1 MLLTQLQFINWL
13 LKNKDA
19 SIILTRGLTV
29 EHFPQFP
36 KEFRF
41 IVNHIKNYNQV
52 PDTET
57 FLKAFPDFEIIEV
70 NESVEYLINE
80 LYRIKNEAFLAETFN
95 KVRDLLVA
103 GKTDEAMN
111 LFSNSAATAASNKH
125 LEAVDIL
132 SDTSRY
138 DEYIDKCNDF
148 AKYYIPTGL
157 KELDYILGGW
167 DRKEEYATIAAR
179 SGVGKTWLLLK
190 SITAAVDRG
199 LTVGLFSGEMSV
211 SKVGYRFDTL
221 MSHISNGKLIHGN
234 LEAANSYKNYLD
246 NLKNNHKGSL
256 YVLTRDMIDGKA
268 GVNALRGFVEKY
280 NLDILFIDQ
289 HSLLDDDN
297 NAKQPFERAAN
308 ISKAL
313 KVLQVTKHIPIIT
326 VSQQNRNAIEEG
338 KFAGTENISR
348 SDRISQDSTVI
359 LFLSQ
364 KDNIMTMNIAK
375 SRDGGTGKVLK
386 YAVDLDKGKFDYIP
400 EGDDFVT
407 PDGNVIKSEDLEI
420 RYNTNPAAG
429 ELVY

>member
-1 MLLTQLQFINWL
+1 MLTQLQFINWL

-19 SIILTRGLTV
+19 SIISTRGLTV
-29 EHFPQFP
+29 EHFPQFK

-41 IVNHIKNYNQV
+41 IVNHIRDYNQI

-80 LYRIKNEAFLAETFN
+80 LYRGKNEAFLAETFN

-111 LFSNSAATAASNKH
+111 LFSNSAATAASGKH

-138 DEYIDKCNDF
+138 DAYIDKCNDF

-167 DRKEEYATIAAR
+167 DRNEEYATIAAR

-211 SKVGYRFDTL
+211 NKVGYRFDTL

-246 NLKNNHKGSL
+246 NLRTNHKGNL

-289 HSLLDDDN
+289 HSLLDDDY

-326 VSQQNRNAIEEG
+326 VSQQNRTAVEEG
-338 KFAGTENISR
+338 KYAGTENISR

-359 LFLSQ
+359 LFLTQ

-386 YAVDLDKGKFDYIP
+386 YAVDLDKGKFEYIP
-400 EGDDFVT
+400 EGDEFVT
-407 PDGNVIKSEDLEI
+407 PEGNVIKPEDLEI
-420 RYNTNPAAG
+420 RYNTNPAVG
-429 ELVY
+429 EFVY